1 MPLAWQNVLRADI
14 TINGLAILCRD
25 PAYSGQPRGMDLEE
39 NIAPKAIGGPGSIV
53 VTVDGQHSF
62 EHAVRQKLLLEI
74 AGRQPATRD
83 TAALRP

>member
-1 MPLAWQNVLRADI
+1 MN
-14 TINGLAILCRD
+14 
-25 PAYSGQPRGMDLEE
+25 LEE
-39 NIAPKAIGGPGSIV
+39 NSAPEVIGGPGSIV